1 MPISTLRDD
10 AGMRNEARASRNA
23 SALGMFAI
31 LLLLYGVNAMDRNLF
46 FVLTTDIREAL
57 NLSLPEIGLAS
68 TIFTLGMGVAGL
80 PAGVLLAKLSRK
92 GGAILGTLIFS
103 GATLCTAYASGLH
116 HLLLCR
122 FVTGLGEAMQ
132 LTAILAIGTT
142 YFANNRAIAASS
154 MNFVFGIGA
163 TVGPNL
169 GAAIL
174 HLSDWQMPFIVF
186 GLAGIP
192 FLLATLFLVRSWF
205 SEVGA
210 HEGTPVAETRDD
222 ISDTLFSARPLL
234 LAAATVFAGLALFG
248 YLGLYS
254 SFLREQVGF
263 TATEAAL
270 AIGCYGSGA
279 LIAPAGGW
287 LGDRYDY
294 LKLLRYAFLAAALI
308 GGGLFTELG
317 HSLVA
322 HLVLCVLF
330 GVMMTSM
337 LYVNLS
343 SAMIKSVTRNKVTQA
358 SGLFVAALYTPGAFA
373 GYLLGLLKTE
383 LGWTTAGLVQ
393 VSGCAIIGAALCL
406 AASRVRARQVA

>member
-1 MPISTLRDD
+1 MTLSTFRGY
-10 AGMRNEARASRNA
+10 AGTSRMT

-31 LLLLYGVNAMDRNLF
+31 LLLLYAVNAMDRNLF
-46 FVLTTDIREAL
+46 FVLTTDIRKAL

-68 TIFTLGMGVAGL
+68 TIFTLGMGAAGV
-80 PAGVLLAKLSRK
+80 PAGFLLAKLSRK
-92 GGAILGTLIFS
+92 GVAILGTVVFS
-103 GATLCTAYASGLH
+103 GATLYTAFVSGLH
-116 HLLLCR
+116 DLLLCR
-122 FVTGLGEAMQ
+122 FVTGVGEAMQ

-142 YFANNRAIAASS
+142 YFANNRALAASS

-163 TVGPNL
+163 TIGPNL

-174 HLSDWQMPFIVF
+174 HFGDWQMPFVVF

-192 FLLATLFLVRSWF
+192 FLFATIFLVRSWF
-205 SEVGA
+205 SELEA
-210 HEGTPVAETRDD
+210 SEEGPVVATRAGVPN
-222 ISDTLFSARPLL
+222 TLFSARPLL
-234 LAAATVFAGLALFG
+234 LGAATVFAGLSLFG

-263 TATEAAL
+263 TAQEAAL
-270 AIGCYGSGA
+270 ALGCYGSGA
-279 LIAPAGGW
+279 LVAVVGGW

-294 LKLLRYAFLAAALI
+294 LKLLQYAFLAAAVI

-322 HLVLCVLF
+322 HLALSVLF
-330 GVMMTSM
+330 GVIMTSM

-343 SAMIKSVTRNKVTQA
+343 SAIIKSVTRNKAAQA
-358 SGLFVAALYTPGAFA
+358 SGLFVTALYTPGAFA

-383 LGWTTAGLVQ
+383 LGWMTAGLVQ
-393 VSGCAIIGAALCL
+393 VSGCAILGAVLCI
-406 AASRVRARQVA
+406 AANRVQSRQFA

>member
-1 MPISTLRDD
+1 
-10 AGMRNEARASRNA
+10 
-23 SALGMFAI
+23 
-31 LLLLYGVNAMDRNLF
+31 MDRNLF
-46 FVLTTDIREAL
+46 FVLTTDIRQAL

-68 TIFTLGMGVAGL
+68 TIFTLGMGVAGV
-80 PAGVLLAKLSRK
+80 PAGFLLAKLSRK
-92 GGAILGTLIFS
+92 GVAILGTVIFS
-103 GATLCTAYASGLH
+103 GATLCTAYVSGLH
-116 HLLLCR
+116 DLLLCR
-122 FVTGLGEAMQ
+122 FITGLGEAMQ

-142 YFANNRAIAASS
+142 YFASNRAMAASS

-163 TVGPNL
+163 TIGPNL
-169 GAAIL
+169 GATIL
-174 HLSDWQMPFIVF
+174 HLSNWQMPFIVF

-210 HEGTPVAETRDD
+210 YEDTSVAETRDGV
-222 ISDTLFSARPLL
+222 SETLFSARPLL

-263 TATEAAL
+263 TAREAAL
-270 AIGCYGSGA
+270 AVGCYGSGA
-279 LIAPAGGW
+279 LIALVGGW

-294 LKLLRYAFLAAALI
+294 LKLLRYAFLGAAAI

-322 HLVLCVLF
+322 HLALSVLF

-343 SAMIKSVTRNKVTQA
+343 SAMIKSVTRQKAAQA

-383 LGWTTAGLVQ
+383 LGWTAAGLLQ
-393 VSGCAIIGAALCL
+393 VSGCAIIGAVFCF
-406 AASRVRARQVA
+406 AASRVRTQQAA